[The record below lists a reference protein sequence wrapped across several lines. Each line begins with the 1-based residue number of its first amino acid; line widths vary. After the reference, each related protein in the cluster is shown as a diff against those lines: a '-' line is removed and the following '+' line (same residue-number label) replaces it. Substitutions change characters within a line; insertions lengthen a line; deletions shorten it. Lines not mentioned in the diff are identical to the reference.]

1 VLNGGL
7 LRRGHYLRGQ
17 GLYARVAGEFLG
29 QLVAGHAHQFILLAE
44 ALNFVMGGFH
54 IGVGQHQ
61 DPQLVAALDVGDF
74 GALFVEQVG
83 GHFHRGDGADFGAR
97 LLLGLVF
104 HQAQDGQ
111 GEGAGAADG
120 ALAAAAGAD
129 LEDGLLQGGAQP
141 LAGHLQKAE
150 AGDAAH
156 LDPGAV
162 QFEGLAH
169 AVFHLPLVLGG
180 GHVDEI
186 DDDQPPHVPQAQLAG
201 DLVRGFQVGLGGGL
215 LDVAALGGAGGVD
228 VDGDQGLGDVD
239 DDGAAGGELDLPHEG
254 GLDLVL
260 DLVAVEQRDAALV
273 ELDLAGAG
281 RHHLLDEGGGE
292 VVGLAAVDDHLAD
305 VGAQVVADGADDDV
319 AFLEQ
324 KVGGGGGVRLGLDGV
339 PQLQQVVE
347 VPLQL
352 LGGAAD
358 AGGAHDGAH
367 AVGDFQLPQGL
378 PQLAALIPLDAT
390 GDAAGAWI

>member
-1 VLNGGL
+1 
-7 LRRGHYLRGQ
+7 
-17 GLYARVAGEFLG
+17 
-29 QLVAGHAHQFILLAE
+29 
-44 ALNFVMGGFH
+44 
-54 IGVGQHQ
+54 
-61 DPQLVAALDVGDF
+61 
-74 GALFVEQVG
+74 
-83 GHFHRGDGADFGAR
+83 
-97 LLLGLVF
+97 
-104 HQAQDGQ
+104 
-111 GEGAGAADG
+111 
-120 ALAAAAGAD
+120 
-129 LEDGLLQGGAQP
+129 
-141 LAGHLQKAE
+141 
-150 AGDAAH
+150 
-156 LDPGAV
+156 
-162 QFEGLAH
+162 
-169 AVFHLPLVLGG
+169 
-180 GHVDEI
+180 
-186 DDDQPPHVPQAQLAG
+186 
-201 DLVRGFQVGLGGGL
+201 
-215 LDVAALGGAGGVD
+215 
-228 VDGDQGLGDVD
+228 GDQGLGDVD

-260 DLVAVEQRDAALV
+260 DLVAVEQGDAVLV
-273 ELDLAGAG
+273 ELDLAGEG

-390 GDAAGAWI
+390 GDAAGAWIVGHQHQVAAGEADEGGEGRAFVAALFLVDLDDDFGAFLDHILNAHPALLAGGSADVFAGDFLQGEEAVALGAVVDEGCLEAGFDPGDLALVDVGLFLFAGAVFDIEVVEALTVDHGDPQFFGLRRID